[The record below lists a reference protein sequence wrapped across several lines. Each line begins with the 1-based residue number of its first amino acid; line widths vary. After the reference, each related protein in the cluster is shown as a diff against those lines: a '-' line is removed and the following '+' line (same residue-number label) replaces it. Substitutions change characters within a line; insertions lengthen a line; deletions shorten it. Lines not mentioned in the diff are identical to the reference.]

1 MKHFRRLLA
10 DTTASATIEL
20 AFIAPIIATMVIG
33 VIDLSMAYSHKLNLE
48 QAAQR
53 ALEKVKLTT
62 TVQTVDATLKAEA
75 ALAAGVSEDAV
86 TVSYVLECDGV
97 PETDYDIDCDAGEVE
112 TRYLEIE
119 ITDAYEPVIDPD
131 VIGLPNTDGKFP
143 MTVTTGVRTY

>member
-1 MKHFRRLLA
+1 MRALCSLLA
-10 DTTASATIEL
+10 DDHGSATIEL
-20 AFIAPIIATMVIG
+20 AFVAPILGALVMG
-33 VIDLSMAYSHKLNLE
+33 VVDLSMAYSHKLGLE

-75 ALAAGVSEDAV
+75 ATAAGVDEEQV

-97 PETDYDIDCDAGEVE
+97 AVDDYDADCTAGEVE

-119 ITDAYEPVIDPD
+119 IIDSYEPVIDPD
-131 VIGLPNTDGKFP
+131 VLGLPNVDGKFP